1 MRSARGFT
9 LLEVLVAL
17 AIVVGVVT
25 ASAQLV
31 SMAVRATL
39 LAGTTTT
46 TVVLAQQKL
55 EEILSETDRM
65 PIPSPAGA
73 LAGNIEGCFDYVDRR
88 GHVRGG
94 GATPPP
100 GSDYLRRWS
109 VDPLAGSGAGTLVV
123 QVLVIGVRS
132 AAEGDASTST
142 SASRRADRVR
152 IAAAQARRAF

>member
-17 AIVVGVVT
+17 AIVIGVVV

-31 SMAVRATL
+31 SIAVRANI

-46 TVVLAQQKL
+46 IVVLAQQKL
-55 EEILSETDRM
+55 EEILSETEGVA
-65 PIPSPAGA
+65 IPSPAGA
-73 LAGNIEGCFDYVDRR
+73 LAGNVDGCFDYVDRR
-88 GHVRGG
+88 GHVLGA

-109 VDPLAGSGAGTLVV
+109 IDPLADSGAGTLVV
-123 QVLVIGVRS
+123 QVLVTDVRN
-132 AAEGDASTST
+132 AAGDASA
-142 SASRRADRVR
+142 SAARRVDRVR
-152 IAAAQARRAF
+152 IAAAKARKAF